1 MEGICHGSGV
11 TSDLDKGAPTYFR
24 YDIEKANSGQS
35 VSPGSAHAVLYSL
48 QRTGGRFCDF
58 KTYTDT
64 EVCILLFSIFY
75 VLNWY
80 ITLWCD
86 WNSHL
91 KLFFVHI
98 LHVG

>member
-64 EVCILLFSIFY
+64 EVR
-75 VLNWY
+75 
-80 ITLWCD
+80 
-86 WNSHL
+86 
-91 KLFFVHI
+91 FFI
-98 LHVG
+98 NFLQ